1 MDEIVYRIINFVI
14 LFGALGFACRKMIKN
29 MFGGRREKISREL
42 AEAEDAKERAKS
54 LQGDMESA
62 RLKNEERRAKLMEDA
77 RLQAEMTKRETERS
91 GELEAQSLKDNALQS
106 EPQLRKEMQSR
117 VAADGIR

>member
-54 LQGDMESA
+54 LQGIWKAPASKTRNAEQSSW
-62 RLKNEERRAKLMEDA
+62 RTQGSRRK
-77 RLQAEMTKRETERS
+77 
-91 GELEAQSLKDNALQS
+91 
-106 EPQLRKEMQSR
+106 
-117 VAADGIR
+117 

>member
-62 RLKNEERRAKLMEDA
+62 RLKNDKLWG
-77 RLQAEMTKRETERS
+77 RQFI
-91 GELEAQSLKDNALQS
+91 
-106 EPQLRKEMQSR
+106 RKP
-117 VAADGIR
+117 